1 MFRLYK
7 PRQACWTSLQVTV
20 GPRGRHLSY
29 AADDAHRPQLC
40 GFSAAAHI
48 AAAAFAA
55 RGQTGGRTDGHGTV
69 LVRLLSDKLT
79 A

>member
-1 MFRLYK
+1 
-7 PRQACWTSLQVTV
+7 
-20 GPRGRHLSY
+20 LSY
-29 AADDAHRPQLC
+29 AADDAHRPQLR

-48 AAAAFAA
+48 AADAFAA
-55 RGQTGGRTDGHGTV
+55 RGQTGGRTDGLGTV